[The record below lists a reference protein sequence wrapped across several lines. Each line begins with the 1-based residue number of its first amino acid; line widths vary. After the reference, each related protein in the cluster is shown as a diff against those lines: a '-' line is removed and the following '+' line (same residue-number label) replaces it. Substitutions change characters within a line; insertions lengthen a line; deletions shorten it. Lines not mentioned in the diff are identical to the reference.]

1 MSDIN
6 GMVRLNLDLS
16 PELNQILEEL
26 STKIGTSKS
35 DVLRQVIT
43 LMQIMVIAKEETK
56 KLGVPE
62 ASQLIA
68 NEIIFP
74 SEQPKPHPLDT
85 FMERL
90 GPWEDERTAEEIV
103 KEIDDSR
110 TISNKDPDENQT
122 VKENFKQELLA
133 IQQRRKTGSRAKLS

>member
-1 MSDIN
+1 MSDIH
-6 GMVRLNLDLS
+6 GIVRLNLDLS

-26 STKIGTSKS
+26 ATKIGTSKS
-35 DVLRQVIT
+35 DVLRQAIT

-62 ASQLIA
+62 ANQLIA
-68 NEIIFP
+68 NEIIFS

-103 KEIDDSR
+103 KEIYDSR
-110 TISNKDPDENQT
+110 TISNNDIS
-122 VKENFKQELLA
+122 L
-133 IQQRRKTGSRAKLS
+133 